1 MATIKEKTTKEKVTE
16 TKKPKTK
23 ILAGESTPV
32 VRPKIIKKASVK
44 KEKLI
49 AKADSFT
56 GTYIEALGRRKVAVA
71 RVRLYPKQTGL
82 LVNGKSLEEYFTLES
97 LQAKVIKPL
106 KLVNV
111 LGGYG
116 ISLKVNGG
124 GLTGQADSAALAISR
139 ALVKID
145 LANRAILKPAHLLT
159 RDSRAVERKKYG
171 LRKARRATQ
180 WRKR

>member
-1 MATIKEKTTKEKVTE
+1 MIATTKDKTTE

-32 VRPKIIKKASVK
+32 VRPKIVKKVPVK

-49 AKADSFT
+49 PKADTFT
-56 GTYIEALGRRKVAVA
+56 GTYTEATGGRKEAGA
-71 RVRLYPKQTGL
+71 RARLYAKQTGL
-82 LVNGKSLEEYFTLES
+82 SVNGKSLEDYFALES

-106 KLVNV
+106 KLANV
-111 LGGYG
+111 LGGFG
-116 ISLKVNGG
+116 ISLQVKGG
-124 GLTGQADSAALAISR
+124 GLSGQADAAALAISR
-139 ALVKID
+139 ALVLID
-145 LANRAILKPAHLLT
+145 PTNRAILKPAHLLT